1 MKKIFCNSRHNIPP
15 LKKLKS
21 ALPSAA
27 LRECVPLSDLTE
39 SLLCAY
45 EKVAR
50 LAYENSRDRGDQRR
64 CEVADWLAAE
74 HEILSQIQLEIAE
87 SDGVLTALAS
97 LPGYRS
103 AEVAVGIE
111 SRCLLIFCSHESED
125 RADKDDLARSLD
137 PSCTP
142 WFLNEDSTIIFDHAS
157 LEAFPARSAN
167 MDYPASHLFCML
179 ELPAEVDSARCTAI
193 LSNGLLGIH
202 MPKVV
207 AKSAVEFPTR
217 TE

>member
-74 HEILSQIQLEIAE
+74 HEILSQIQLEI
-87 SDGVLTALAS
+87 
-97 LPGYRS
+97 